1 VSSHPELAGFRPET
15 SMTSRAF
22 PLAASVVAA
31 TVVLASACTGDLAT
45 APGAPDLGRGKP
57 PTQDTHV
64 SLANLVLEST
74 TLTIDGPAV
83 NYTVDIVNTGGK
95 RPLVTLQGTLVMAD
109 NGNIVRAAGG
119 THVFCGGPQG
129 TLPHGTCT
137 MQFTAQASNSTGG
150 QGTLV
155 PGAAGFTLTVLDSEG
170 GRLAIMQVPVTL
182 Q

>member
-1 VSSHPELAGFRPET
+1 
-15 SMTSRAF
+15 MTSRAF

-31 TVVLASACTGDLAT
+31 TVVLASACVGDPAT
-45 APGAPDLGRGKP
+45 APGAPELGRGKP

-150 QGTLV
+150 QGTLT
-155 PGAAGFTLTVLDSEG
+155 PGAAGFTLTVLDAEG